1 MTSEDVPYCIAVIQ
15 ACLDRSVKYDPEI
28 ISFFKKRYD
37 VEYLREKISSGTF
50 YVAEAQREIIAL
62 GGIEE
67 SWIKK
72 MFVSHDRQGKGIGGL
87 IIDRLEETARIE
99 GRSEVHLYS
108 FPNSEQFYERKG
120 YEPIERVVLKRGNL
134 DIWTLHMRKTL

>member
-1 MTSEDVPYCIAVIQ
+1 
-15 ACLDRSVKYDPEI
+15 
-28 ISFFKKRYD
+28 
-37 VEYLREKISSGTF
+37 
-50 YVAEAQREIIAL
+50 
-62 GGIEE
+62 
-67 SWIKK
+67 